1 MLQQVVHGPE
11 RSLPISGL
19 GRLGTQ
25 RCVRVHVGQRQVSPD
40 VPEVAE
46 VGEKCP
52 YDGLGPP
59 SVGALEVAY
68 STRVTL
74 ASAGRGCGRG
84 KPQYRVL
91 VMRIQGLADREGSV
105 GNRPVETS
113 RWATSPILV
122 WVSRAARRSLSKA
135 VIAST

>member
-1 MLQQVVHGPE
+1 M
-11 RSLPISGL
+11 
-19 GRLGTQ
+19 
-25 RCVRVHVGQRQVSPD
+25 SPD

-52 YDGLGPP
+52 YDGLGPS

-74 ASAGRGCGRG
+74 ASAGRACGRG